1 MIANIKEIK
10 CFVFDVDGVLTNG
23 SLLIMPGGLMLRS
36 MNVKDGYALQLA
48 IKKGYHVVIISG
60 GHSPEV
66 MERLQKLGITDVYMQ
81 IENKLSVL
89 KSAMEKYNISP
100 QNILCMGDDLPDFEI
115 MKYAGLPCCPADAVP
130 EIKKLSKYISTK
142 NGGEGCVRSVI
153 EMVLK
158 VRGDWQTDTH
168 IKAQ

>member
-23 SLLIMPGGLMLRS
+23 SLLIMPAGLLLRT

-48 IKKGYHVVIISG
+48 IKKGYYVVVISG
-60 GHSPEV
+60 GNSPEV
-66 MERLQKLGITDVYMQ
+66 MERLQKLGITEVYMQ
-81 IENKLSVL
+81 TEDKLSVL
-89 KSAMEKYNISP
+89 KSAMEKYNLSP

-130 EIKKLSKYISTK
+130 EIKKISKYISPK
-142 NGGEGCVRSVI
+142 NGGEGCARNVI

-158 VRGDWQTDTH
+158 VNGDWHTDTH
-168 IKAQ
+168 IRAQ